1 MKLSEIK
8 GKKALETLADL
19 MEPIAKIL
27 ENGEI
32 KKSVENNETAIKIA
46 QRLLKGWPD
55 EIITILALLDGEKP
69 ETYEVNLLALPV
81 KVLELINDPEIQTL
95 FFSQDQTEE

>member
-1 MKLSEIK
+1 MRLSEIK
-8 GKKALETLADL
+8 GKKAIEMIADL
-19 MEPIAKIL
+19 MEPVAKIL

-32 KKSVENNETAIKIA
+32 KKAVDDNEPVIKIV

-55 EIITILALLDGEKP
+55 EVITILALLDGKKP
-69 ETYEVNLLALPV
+69 ETYEVNLLTLPT

-95 FFSQDQTEE
+95 FFSQGQTEE

>member
-8 GKKALETLADL
+8 GKKAIEMIADL

-32 KKSVENNETAIKIA
+32 KKAVDNNEPVIKIV

-55 EIITILALLDGEKP
+55 EVITILALLDGEKP
-69 ETYEVNLLALPV
+69 ETYEVNLLTLPV

>member
-8 GKKALETLADL
+8 GKKALEMIADL

-32 KKSVENNETAIKIA
+32 KKAVDNNEPVIKIV

-55 EIITILALLDGEKP
+55 EVITILALLDGKRP
-69 ETYEVNLLALPV
+69 ETYEVNLLTLPT